1 MPVDLPDPSASAPW
15 PSFPLRL
22 LERGDPAY
30 PPSLAALARPPA
42 RLWLRG
48 TGRLTGSWGA
58 VVGSRR
64 ADLPGLAA
72 AAEIAA
78 GLVQAGV
85 GVLSGGALG
94 IDAAAHRGA
103 LEAGGRAV
111 AVLPGGLDRPTPVT
125 NQGLFLQ
132 LLRAGGLLVGECP
145 PGTPVWPGAFSR
157 RNLLLAALARV
168 VIVVQAGGGS
178 GTLITADHARRLGR
192 PLLVVPGGW
201 RSPGREGCH
210 ALLRAGAWPVGSP
223 GELDAALH
231 ALDLVRPGD
240 APDLAARGPTPAWS
254 AATAAGPAGEVLQ
267 LLARG
272 PRTVEQLA
280 VAGAMGSAAL
290 LALLTELELGGQV
303 RSLGGGLFGLGP
315 REAHRT
321 PGWDRRLDGMEGNL
335 YTATPH
341 GRVSTPSASRE
352 GESPAAGRPGEV
364 GAITGES

>member
-1 MPVDLPDPSASAPW
+1 MPVDLPDSYASAPW

-48 TGRLTGSWGA
+48 TSRLTGSWGA

-103 LEAGGRAV
+103 LEAGGRTV

-240 APDLAARGPTPAWS
+240 APDLAARGPTPERS
-254 AATAAGPAGEVLQ
+254 AAASAGPAGEVLQ